1 LEVLDSLED
10 RDGLY
15 SRRAGATSP
24 QNPASAELDEAATAW
39 LELASAVPSDNTT
52 AIDKITGEKRAQ
64 ARGNADDACS
74 DCGHPF
80 IGSSPVP
87 VFAYS
92 VRTAGRASGAHGS
105 AETVP
110 WTYVW
115 PLEWEERFRLTLPS
129 KSGSLT
135 ANSRR
140 RRR

>member
-1 LEVLDSLED
+1 LEVLDSRADL
-10 RDGLY
+10 DGLY

-39 LELASAVPSDNTT
+39 LLLASAVPSDKTT

-92 VRTAGRASGAHGS
+92 ARTAGRASGAHGS
-105 AETVP
+105 AKTALDICLAAGMGRAIPPHASV
-110 WTYVW
+110 
-115 PLEWEERFRLTLPS
+115 

-140 RRR
+140 RQR